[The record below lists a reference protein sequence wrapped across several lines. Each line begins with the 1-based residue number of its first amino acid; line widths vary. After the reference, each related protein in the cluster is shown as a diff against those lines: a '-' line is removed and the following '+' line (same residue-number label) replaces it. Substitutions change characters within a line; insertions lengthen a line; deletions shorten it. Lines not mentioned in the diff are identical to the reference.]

1 MHNLNSF
8 WLYLGMELPSSFKL
22 VIGEKDKRFTSKFV
36 LTYFFHTSPSTF
48 SDGVELLGLSDA
60 IAGTP
65 GVEAVAFP
73 TGPIPAGL
81 AAACNS
87 AGRIRNAFQ

>member
-1 MHNLNSF
+1 M
-8 WLYLGMELPSSFKL
+8 
-22 VIGEKDKRFTSKFV
+22 
-36 LTYFFHTSPSTF
+36 TYFFHTLPLTF

-87 AGRIRNAFQ
+87 AGRVRNAFQGPSFLGRVKCLINNLDRRRLRAIDL